1 MLIVIGL
8 DSLDYKRAADY
19 SMPTLESFAER
30 GQLETPSGLGSD
42 ELITG
47 LLWPSILMGDHPRT
61 LFPDHLSSAAGS
73 DESLSQWNNP
83 LLDSGLVS
91 AFEEFLVTNL
101 SREQKDRL
109 KSLLSKGG
117 VEQEK
122 KAVSVM
128 EQHGS
133 LLDSAR
139 NPKLISVPGINA
151 DDSNT
156 ELKTMVADRVN
167 EPGKQPKESAEAFE
181 NAAMRGDAD
190 RLSRTLNAISAR
202 NHDLIFSH
210 FYSLDLIQHI
220 WVGSERKISRWY
232 YLYDQIVSQVLH
244 EADEDDTVVVISD
257 HGMQSNGLHSK
268 RAYYA
273 ATDPI
278 WGESEF
284 RMTELRSV
292 LESVLSSQ
300 ELDSNPEAVDRLEI
314 DDQTKDHLE
323 ELGYFDS

>member
-8 DSLDYKRAADY
+8 DSLDYSRAAEY
-19 SMPTLESFAER
+19 SMPTLEEFDER
-30 GQLETPSGLGSD
+30 GQLNTPPGLEPN

-47 LLWPSILMGDHPRT
+47 LLWPSILMGNHPRT
-61 LFPDHLSSAAGS
+61 LFPGHFSTETQS
-73 DESLSQWNNP
+73 DESLTGWSNP
-83 LLDSGLVS
+83 LLNNRLVS
-91 AFEEFLVTNL
+91 NLEAFLVTRL
-101 SREQKDRL
+101 SRQQKDRL

-133 LLDSAR
+133 LLDTAS
-139 NPKLISVPGINA
+139 NPRLISVPGING

-167 EPGKQPKESAEAFE
+167 GPGKQPKENAEAFE
-181 NAAMRGDAD
+181 SAAMRGDAD
-190 RLSRTLNAISAR
+190 RLARTLNAISSR

-220 WVGSERKISRWY
+220 WVNSERKMSRWHY
-232 YLYDQIVSQVLH
+232 FYDRIVSQVLH
-244 EADEDDTVVVISD
+244 EADDDDTVVVISD

-268 RAYYA
+268 RAFYA
-273 ATDPI
+273 ATDSI
-278 WGESEF
+278 WGESTF
-284 RMTELRSV
+284 QMTELRSV
-292 LESVLSSQ
+292 LESVLASQ
-300 ELDSNPEAVDRLEI
+300 ELQSEPDDPDRLEI